1 MHLAC
6 QPNTSQT
13 TSVLCAVS
21 PSLSMSVR
29 KGSLRTHIDYLATM
43 CILPVTF
50 TDTFSCLL
58 MVTAEREVQV
68 RDGEFCWYKRYVV
81 GWHGTTLCT
90 QINSLKRNCQGL
102 PDLYAR
108 LLMSLLLP
116 QGSVV
121 CCKWYTVPFHDF
133 CFVCLFWIKFDT
145 FLDVFFIGNQLSI

>member
-1 MHLAC
+1 
-6 QPNTSQT
+6 
-13 TSVLCAVS
+13 
-21 PSLSMSVR
+21 
-29 KGSLRTHIDYLATM
+29 
-43 CILPVTF
+43 
-50 TDTFSCLL
+50 

-81 GWHGTTLCT
+81 GLHGTTLCT

-121 CCKWYTVPFHDF
+121 CCK
-133 CFVCLFWIKFDT
+133 
-145 FLDVFFIGNQLSI
+145 

>member
-1 MHLAC
+1 MPTKHLSD
-6 QPNTSQT
+6 NI
-13 TSVLCAVS
+13 CAVCGQPILVDVS
-21 PSLSMSVR
+21 EEGIIENTYRLSCNHVYPSCDIYW
-29 KGSLRTHIDYLATM
+29 HIF
-43 CILPVTF
+43 LP
-50 TDTFSCLL
+50 L